1 MPSELSSWIIAV
13 PDDDSEGMY
22 QELIPK
28 LGLAK
33 TDISPFA
40 VPQLKT
46 GTLEL
51 LISLS
56 EELPKHDTFFTAAV
70 AKIVET
76 LRNLLNDDP
85 NRLAQHT
92 LVEERSVDDYL
103 FKSWS
108 WDAGRYGTQRG
119 LREILDTL
127 SRQMTSIDNSMKAK
141 LNSYN
146 LAKGQLQQM
155 QRKKTGNLSVKS
167 LAEIVSEKNFVQ
179 DSEYLETLLVAVGKN
194 SIKDWNQ
201 KYERLAPMVVPRSAN
216 KIAEDDEYA
225 LFSVVVFKKSRDA
238 FAQKCR
244 ENKYILRDFAYDA
257 EKISQQQNEFEI
269 AGTSEKELW
278 TELLR
283 LSRTNFSEAF
293 QLLVHLKVLRLF
305 VESVLRYGLPANYV
319 GLVIKP
325 DSKTAKKTLA
335 TLNSYFSFLAPKS
348 KQAGRGKIGADEVA
362 GEFQSILEQE
372 FFDFVLFEVPWVVT

>member
-1 MPSELSSWIIAV
+1 
-13 PDDDSEGMY
+13 MY